1 MSGRARILYSNGEF
15 YEGTVKLHGVKEGK
29 GVYYYENGDVYDGE
43 FVDNKRVGRPFFNF
57 LISLGWEIKTQIQ

>member
-1 MSGRARILYSNGEF
+1 MSGRTRILYANGEY

-43 FVDNKRVGRPFFNF
+43 FVDNKRVSQSPFKV
-57 LISLGWEIKTQIQ
+57 LIGLGWEIETQV